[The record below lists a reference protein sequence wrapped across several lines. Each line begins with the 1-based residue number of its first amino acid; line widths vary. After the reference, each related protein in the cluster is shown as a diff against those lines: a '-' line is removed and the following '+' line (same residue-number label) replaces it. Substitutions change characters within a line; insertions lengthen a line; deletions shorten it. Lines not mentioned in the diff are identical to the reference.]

1 MSVVRNRLI
10 VDVATCLINGTDW
23 IQVCEYGGLSVQ
35 ARSVDSRWTL
45 LEILAFLCYSHALFQ
60 VCYRSFS
67 KAGYESQALLLH
79 MSVCMDCNFSAIVCS
94 LSSATLQYVLYLRG
108 GFSFSIVYLQQMQ
121 NFQNTVQRQQALAL
135 MCR

>member
-1 MSVVRNRLI
+1 MSVVRNGLI

-35 ARSVDSRWTL
+35 ARRVDSRWTL

-94 LSSATLQYVLYLRG
+94 LSNATL
-108 GFSFSIVYLQQMQ
+108 
-121 NFQNTVQRQQALAL
+121 
-135 MCR
+135 